1 MSLLVA
7 FCIEIL
13 IVSAIQTVYRI
24 ANPWEMGARLLDGS
38 LSASR
43 TPVSRLELESPLSPL
58 NRDGQ
63 RRRSTRSARTAP

>member
-24 ANPWEMGARLLDGS
+24 ANPWEMGARLFDWSIGDPHS
-38 LSASR
+38 SSFPPPNLS
-43 TPVSRLELESPLSPL
+43 
-58 NRDGQ
+58 
-63 RRRSTRSARTAP
+63 